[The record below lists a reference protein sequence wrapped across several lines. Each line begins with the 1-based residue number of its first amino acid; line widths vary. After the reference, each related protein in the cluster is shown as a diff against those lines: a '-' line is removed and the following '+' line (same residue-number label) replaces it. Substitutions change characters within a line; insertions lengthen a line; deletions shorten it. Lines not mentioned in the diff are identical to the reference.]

1 MSAWSELSR
10 NEIAPERVVALA
22 DEFGRLVG
30 PEAVALPVFAEAT
43 VTLQSLARELAGAG
57 RRVLNVVSS
66 RYGHGFEA
74 WLRGYGGVCE
84 SVEAPAGRALSP
96 AALDEALSHHP
107 EFDTVFLAH
116 GEAITGVLHPL
127 PELVAVAHRHGAL
140 IAVDAV
146 ATVGAVAIPAEAD
159 AVVLGPQKALGGPS
173 GLSAAVISPTGW
185 PLLAPGPDPVPSA
198 LSLRWLRDE
207 WLRRGRAE
215 TPGIPPVLDVL
226 AVEDAFLELE
236 REGLCARL
244 ERHRTA
250 SRAVRAGLRA
260 GGVQPRV
267 PAAEANPLATAVDL
281 SAGLDAA
288 AVSAAARQAGGR
300 WLADVDGAVGPAVR
314 STHFAAG
321 ATPAGTTQVLV
332 ALAAGLAAAGGAFD
346 LGAALDA
353 AAAAWGRAAATAA

>member
-10 NEIAPERVVALA
+10 SEITPERVAALA

-43 VTLQSLARELAGAG
+43 VALQSLARELAGTG

-84 SVEAPAGRALSP
+84 SLEAPAGRALSP
-96 AALDEALSHHP
+96 AALDGALSHHP

-146 ATVGAVAIPAEAD
+146 ATVGAVAIPAEVD
-159 AVVLGPQKALGGPS
+159 AAVLGPQKALGGPS

-207 WLRRGRAE
+207 WLGRGRTE
-215 TPGIPPVLDVL
+215 TPSIPPVLDVL
-226 AVEDAFLELE
+226 AAEDAFLELE
-236 REGLCARL
+236 REGLPARL

-250 SRAVRAGLRA
+250 AQAVRAGLRA
-260 GGVQPRV
+260 GGVRPRV

-288 AVSAAARQAGGR
+288 AVSAAARQAGGH

-314 STHFAAG
+314 STHFAAE
-321 ATPAGTTQVLV
+321 ATPDGTVRVLV

-353 AAAAWGRAAATAA
+353 SDAAWGRAAATAA